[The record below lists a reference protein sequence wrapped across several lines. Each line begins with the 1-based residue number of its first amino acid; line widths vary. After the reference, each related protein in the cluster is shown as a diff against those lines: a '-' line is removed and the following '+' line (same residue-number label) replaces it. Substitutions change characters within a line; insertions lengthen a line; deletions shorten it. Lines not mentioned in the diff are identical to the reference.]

1 MRVRPAT
8 RASVREPRENRGRL
22 RHCNG
27 IQTPR
32 ATGREIGWEGGS
44 EVQTRSQDI
53 GLAALVVA
61 APGRTGMP
69 VLAAGA
75 ASFSVE
81 EKDEASLLHRLSG
94 ESVGCLHSPF
104 WRGLK
109 ARSSSDFALVS
120 QPSTCPGRRD

>member
-1 MRVRPAT
+1 MLQLND
-8 RASVREPRENRGRL
+8 REPRENRGRL

-61 APGRTGMP
+61 APGRTGMLP
-69 VLAAGA
+69 VLPAGA
-75 ASFSVE
+75 VSFSVE
-81 EKDEASLLHRLSG
+81 EKDEASLLIGFQENPWDAFILRFG
-94 ESVGCLHSPF
+94 GV
-104 WRGLK
+104 
-109 ARSSSDFALVS
+109 
-120 QPSTCPGRRD
+120 